1 MGAGVSGDLPTWS
14 PSFSLRPRAQGLG
27 RSGAGTAGLH
37 PASDAP
43 KGTGHWPPGLAPLK
57 GKGPRA
63 SETASPGLSP
73 PVLGGA
79 EGGRGELCCRGL
91 WPEV

>member
-43 KGTGHWPPGLAPLK
+43 KGAGH
-57 GKGPRA
+57 
-63 SETASPGLSP
+63 
-73 PVLGGA
+73 
-79 EGGRGELCCRGL
+79 
-91 WPEV
+91 